1 MEAIANGGTRVHKL
15 SILGRQSASITGVV
29 DVISFDEK
37 EVVLDT
43 EKGMLTIKGDGLH
56 ISRLSLDKGEV
67 EMEGKADSFLYSDA
81 MNARGKEESFLSK
94 LVR

>member
-1 MEAIANGGTRVHKL
+1 MEAIANGGTRVQKL

-94 LVR
+94 LFR